1 MRMFTRIRQARLNF
15 SVFGLSLLLLQGCV
29 SMETVPEHALNVNV
43 GEKTVETPKQNGVY
57 HKVSKKETIWKIAKT
72 YDVTISEIV
81 ESNNIPD
88 MAKIE
93 VDQLVFIPG
102 AVKVRDVVPGNE
114 GKKEDFAWPI
124 KGKII
129 GYFNQ
134 RNNQILSR
142 GIDIKASRGDIVK
155 ASRSGKVVFADYLP
169 GQSFMVI
176 IDHQDGYYTVYS
188 KNAKL
193 LVKYGDH
200 VNKSD
205 SIAHVGEQDQLAYLH
220 FQIRKNNKADNPLYY
235 LP

>member
-1 MRMFTRIRQARLNF
+1 MSRTNRSQLNVSF
-15 SVFGLSLLLLQGCV
+15 LAVGISILMLGGGCV
-29 SMETVPEHALNVNV
+29 SMETVPEYAVNV
-43 GEKTVETPKQNGVY
+43 KEIEPPKSNGIY
-57 HKVSKKETIWKIAKT
+57 HKVSKKETIWKIAKA
-72 YDVTISEIV
+72 YDVTISEII

-102 AVKVRDVVPGNE
+102 AVKTREVLFSHE

-134 RNNQILSR
+134 RNTQILSH
-142 GIDIKASRGDIVK
+142 GVDIKAARGDIVK

-169 GQSFMVI
+169 GQSYMVI
-176 IDHQDGYYTVYS
+176 IDHQDGFYTVYS

-220 FQIRKNNKADNPLYY
+220 FEIRKNNKADNPLYY